1 MSCPEKEVLL
11 YRTYISSEPRFYK
24 IKDIQE
30 MTGWSENTVQ
40 KLFNDP
46 KFPAADYGKSK
57 VVEAH
62 ALIQYFSVR
71 HERERERYW

>member
-1 MSCPEKEVLL
+1 
-11 YRTYISSEPRFYK
+11 
-24 IKDIQE
+24 

-46 KFPAADYGKSK
+46 NFPAADYGKSK

>member
-1 MSCPEKEVLL
+1 MNYPKDLSL

-46 KFPAADYGKSK
+46 NFPAADYGKSK